1 MVVLR
6 FADIGGIVEHHCF
19 HSMEDNKLIIRINF
33 NYKKQVLLTLREHP
47 ISPRLFGGVR
57 VANLFNFLCYQI
69 MCLYVLSCVVISA

>member
-19 HSMEDNKLIIRINF
+19 HSMEDDKLIIRINF

-57 VANLFNFLCYQI
+57 VHVHRERTSVF
-69 MCLYVLSCVVISA
+69 VTISFPI